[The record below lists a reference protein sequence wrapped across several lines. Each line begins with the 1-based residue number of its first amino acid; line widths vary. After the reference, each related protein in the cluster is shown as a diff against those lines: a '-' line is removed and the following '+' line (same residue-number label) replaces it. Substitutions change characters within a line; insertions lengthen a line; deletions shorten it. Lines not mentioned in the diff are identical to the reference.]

1 MQNEKFKITEQN
13 YQLTMINKENENN
26 RGDILTE
33 RLLDFTVQIIKLVNS
48 LPKTIVGKHIGGQI
62 LRSGTSP
69 GSNYEEARGAE
80 SRADFIHKLGVVL
93 KELKETRFWL
103 KVIYRTRILSLQQ
116 VDTLIKESDELCA
129 VIAKSII
136 TARTKK

>member
-1 MQNEKFKITEQN
+1 MTEN
-13 YQLTMINKENENN
+13 DKKK
-26 RGDILTE
+26 GDTLSE

-103 KVIYRTRILSLQQ
+103 NVIYRTEILALQD
-116 VDTLIKESDELCA
+116 VEPYIKECNELCA
-129 VIAKSII
+129 VIAKSIV
-136 TARTKK
+136 TAKAKK